1 MRREGDDKMLKFKD
15 VTFKYPEDD
24 YTMLE
29 NLSFSVDKGEFI
41 SIIGASGSGKST
53 IFRLINAL
61 EKPQGGEIFINENSI
76 KNMKNYSAYMPQ
88 KDLLFPWR
96 TIGDNLSLPMEIQ
109 KIKKSDRENRVNDI
123 LKEVGLFDYKDKF
136 PKDLSGGMKQRV
148 SFARTLLTGSELLL
162 LDEPFS
168 ALDSLTRISM
178 QEWLLEEWKHF
189 NKTILFI
196 THDVEEAIFLSKS
209 IFIVQDR
216 PITHLEKIDIPLG
229 YPRSRS
235 LLQKPEIVELKENL
249 ISRLRQKVEL

>member
-1 MRREGDDKMLKFKD
+1 MLEFKN
-15 VTFKYPEDD
+15 VTFKYLEYD
-24 YTMLE
+24 YEML
-29 NLSFSVDKGEFI
+29 NDLSFSVEKGEFV
-41 SIIGASGSGKST
+41 SIIGASGCGKST
-53 IFRLINAL
+53 IFRLINGL
-61 EKPQGGEIFINENSI
+61 EKMQSGEIFINEDSI
-76 KNMKNYSAYMPQ
+76 KNLKNYSAYMPQ

-109 KIKKSDRENRVNDI
+109 KIKKSDRENRVLEI
-123 LKEVGLFDYKDKF
+123 LKEVGLSDYKDKF
-136 PKDLSGGMKQRV
+136 PKELSGGMRQRV

-168 ALDSLTRISM
+168 ALDSLTRILM

-209 IFIVQDR
+209 IFVIQDN
-216 PITHLEKIDIPLG
+216 PITHMERIEVPLE

-235 LLQKPEIVELKENL
+235 SMQKPEIIELKESL
-249 ISRLRQKVEL
+249 ISRLRQKVNI

>member
-1 MRREGDDKMLKFKD
+1 MLEFKN
-15 VTFKYPEDD
+15 VTFKYPEND
-24 YTMLE
+24 YNMLKD
-29 NLSFSVDKGEFI
+29 LSFSLEKGEFI
-41 SIIGASGSGKST
+41 SIIGASGCGKST
-53 IFRLINAL
+53 IFRLINGL
-61 EKPQGGEIFINENSI
+61 EKAKSGEIFINEDSI
-76 KNMKNYSAYMPQ
+76 KNIKNYSAYMPQ

-109 KIKKSDRENRVNDI
+109 KIKKSDRENRVLEI
-123 LKEVGLFDYKDKF
+123 LKEVGLSDYKDKF
-136 PKDLSGGMKQRV
+136 PKELSGGMRQRV

-168 ALDSLTRISM
+168 ALDSLTKISM

-209 IFIVQDR
+209 IFVIQGN
-216 PITHLEKIDIPLG
+216 PITHMERIEVPLQ

-235 LLQKPEIVELKENL
+235 SMQKLEIVELKESL
-249 ISRLRQKVEL
+249 ISRLRQKVNI

>member
-1 MRREGDDKMLKFKD
+1 MLEFKN
-15 VTFKYPEDD
+15 VTFKYLEDD
-24 YTMLE
+24 YKMLD
-29 NLSFSVDKGEFI
+29 NLSFSAEKGEFI
-41 SIIGASGSGKST
+41 SIIGASGCGKST
-53 IFRLINAL
+53 IFRLINGL
-61 EKPQGGEIFINENSI
+61 EKPTSGEIFVNEDSI
-76 KNMKNYSAYMPQ
+76 KNIKNYSAYMPQ

-109 KIKKSDRENRVNDI
+109 KIKKSDRENKVLEI
-123 LKEVGLFDYKDKF
+123 LKEVGLSDYKDKY
-136 PKDLSGGMKQRV
+136 PKDLSGGMRQRV

-209 IFIVQDR
+209 IFIIQDN
-216 PITHLEKIDIPLG
+216 PITNMVRIEVPLE

-235 LLQKPEIVELKENL
+235 SMQKPEIVELKESL
-249 ISRLRQKVEL
+249 ISRLRQKVNI

>member
-1 MRREGDDKMLKFKD
+1 MLEFRN
-15 VTFKYPEDD
+15 VTFKYKENDH
-24 YTMLE
+24 TMLKE
-29 NLSFSVDKGEFI
+29 LSFSVRKGEFI

-53 IFRLINAL
+53 IFRLINGL
-61 EKPQGGEIFINENSI
+61 EKAESGEIFINENSI
-76 KNMKNYSAYMPQ
+76 NNMKNYSAYMPQ

-96 TIGDNLSLPMEIQ
+96 TIGENLSLPMELQ
-109 KIKKSDRENRVNDI
+109 KIKKSDREKRVIDI
-123 LKEVGLFDYKDKF
+123 LKEVGLSEYKDKF
-136 PKDLSGGMKQRV
+136 SKDLSGGMKQRV

-168 ALDSLTRISM
+168 ALDSLTKISM

-209 IFIVQDR
+209 IFVIQDR
-216 PITHLEKIDIPLG
+216 PIVHLERIEIPLE

-235 LLQKPEIVELKENL
+235 LLQRPEIMELKENL

>member
-1 MRREGDDKMLKFKD
+1 MLKFKN
-15 VTFKYPEDD
+15 VTFKYLEYD
-24 YTMLE
+24 YEML
-29 NLSFSVDKGEFI
+29 NDLSFSVEKGEFV
-41 SIIGASGSGKST
+41 SIIGASGCGKST
-53 IFRLINAL
+53 IFRLINGL
-61 EKPQGGEIFINENSI
+61 EKMQSGEIFINEDSI
-76 KNMKNYSAYMPQ
+76 KNLKNYSAYMPQ

-109 KIKKSDRENRVNDI
+109 KIKKSDRENRVLEI
-123 LKEVGLFDYKDKF
+123 LKEVGLSVYKDKF
-136 PKDLSGGMKQRV
+136 PKELSGGMRQRV

-209 IFIVQDR
+209 IFVIQDN
-216 PITHLEKIDIPLG
+216 PITHMERIEVPLE

-235 LLQKPEIVELKENL
+235 SMQKSEIIELKESL
-249 ISRLRQKVEL
+249 ISRLRQKVNI